1 MRLGKAATVARIKQV
16 GAVAILRTRTSE
28 QALRAAQAAID
39 GGFRIVEITYGV
51 PDATEVIA
59 QLVRENPSGL
69 IFGAGTVLT
78 RDQSHAAID
87 AGAEFLVSPCVV
99 PEMIEVGHERDVATI
114 PGAFTPTEI
123 YSAWSLGADIIKLF
137 PAVSNGPEYLRT
149 VRGPLPHIPIMPT
162 SGVNIGNVA
171 DWFRAGAVGVG
182 AVGSVIDPALV
193 EQGDWDGLT
202 KRAREFIEAVERARE
217 SA

>member
-1 MRLGKAATVARIKQV
+1 MRLGKAATVARIKEI
-16 GAVAILRTRTSE
+16 GTVAIFRTQTSE
-28 QALRAAQAAID
+28 QALRAAQAAIA

-51 PDATEVIA
+51 PDALNVVA
-59 QLVRENPSGL
+59 QLVRENSSDLLVGV
-69 IFGAGTVLT
+69 GTVLT
-78 RDQSHAAID
+78 REESHAAID
-87 AGAEFLVSPCVV
+87 AGAEFLVSPCVI
-99 PEMIEVGHERDVATI
+99 PEMIEVGRERDVATI

-123 YSAWSLGADIIKLF
+123 YTAWSLGADIIKLF

-171 DWFRAGAVGVG
+171 EWFRAGAVGVG

-193 EQGDWDGLT
+193 QQGDWDALT
-202 KRAREFIEAVERARE
+202 RRCREFIDAVQRARELR
-217 SA
+217 